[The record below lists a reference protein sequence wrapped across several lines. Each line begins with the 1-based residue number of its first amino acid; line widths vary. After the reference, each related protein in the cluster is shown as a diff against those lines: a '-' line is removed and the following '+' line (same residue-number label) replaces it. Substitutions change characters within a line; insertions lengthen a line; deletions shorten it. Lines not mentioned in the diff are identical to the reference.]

1 MVGKIWAANWEGV
14 MDGQGFNVSACMA
27 GVVIFCLNKDDHF
40 NESFPDL
47 WGAD

>member
-14 MDGQGFNVSACMA
+14 MDRQGFNVMHAWR
-27 GVVIFCLNKDDHF
+27 VVIFCLNKNDHF
-40 NESFPDL
+40 NESFPDS